1 MAGRMDSAPLEVF
14 ISYAHEDEKLREELG
29 KHLSL
34 LQRNGV
40 ITAWHDRLIVPGQE
54 WKGQIDAHLEKA
66 QITGSYWYCPFS
78 HRHYSLR
85 L

>member
-1 MAGRMDSAPLEVF
+1 MESAPLEVF

-40 ITAWHDRLIVPGQE
+40 ITAWHDRLIGPGQE
-54 WKGQIDAHLEKA
+54 
-66 QITGSYWYCPFS
+66 
-78 HRHYSLR
+78 
-85 L
+85 